1 MAFGQLGHRGGPTN
15 PSSAS
20 QYGDQDTAAWNTIT
34 VAIQMDVNLDEDAP
48 VEEKTARQRILEAA
62 FKAFSDKG
70 YESASTLAI
79 ATEARVSKRDLYANF
94 GTKHE
99 ILVACMEGRTAKMN
113 LFAKLPRPT
122 SLPMLE
128 SVLVTFSARVLTE
141 VSNPTVVSVFRLAIA
156 EATRSPDIAQFLDK
170 VGRKATQ
177 RTLAQWMSEA
187 QAAGFLAD
195 GDPRQF
201 ATEFLALVW
210 EGLWISLVLGVA
222 STPTKKAIEGQAKRA
237 AGSFITLHGKRSA
250 RS

>member
-1 MAFGQLGHRGGPTN
+1 
-15 PSSAS
+15 
-20 QYGDQDTAAWNTIT
+20 
-34 VAIQMDVNLDEDAP
+34 MDVNLDKDEPA
-48 VEEKTARQRILEAA
+48 EEQSVRQRILEAA
-62 FKAFSDKG
+62 FKTFSDKG

-94 GTKHE
+94 GSKHE

-113 LFAKLPRPT
+113 LSAKLPRPT

-128 SVLVTFSARVLTE
+128 SILAAFAVKVLTE

-170 VGRKATQ
+170 VGSKATQ
-177 RTLAQWMSEA
+177 HTLAQWMSEA

-201 ATEFLALVW
+201 ARELLALVW

-222 STPTKKAIEGQAKRA
+222 PTPTKKAIEGQAKRA
-237 AGSFITLHGKRSA
+237 SGSFITLHGKRPA